1 MALRPY
7 SCANCGHWQRWF
19 AAPPFCPVCTDVR
32 NALPDDGW
40 SWITPDDLAGREARW
55 GAVAPGVS
63 GFWVEPQVG
72 LGTTGWVLETDAGLV
87 GWEGAGF
94 YPSAAL
100 AELRRRGGLVALGAS
115 HVHGYG
121 ALWQLQDEL
130 APPVLAIG
138 VDDLQWTKAFRV
150 TWPTDDRHEL
160 APGLVM
166 HRSGGHFPGHT
177 VLHDERRGILFVGD
191 LLKVDLARDTDG
203 RHTPVGL
210 SCHKAYHAQIP
221 LSHAEIRQAR
231 ALVERLEF
239 DAVATPFEF
248 AAPVS
253 TKQVLALFDRQLAGQ
268 PIAGPISLA
277 ELG

>member
-1 MALRPY
+1 MMPLRPY

-19 AAPPFCPVCTDVR
+19 AEPPFCPVCTDVR

-40 SWITPDDLAGREARW
+40 AWITPADLADRQACW
-55 GAVAPGVS
+55 GEVAPGVT
-63 GFWVEPQVG
+63 GYWVEPQVG
-72 LGTTGWVLETDAGLV
+72 LGTTGWVIETDAGLV

-94 YPSAAL
+94 YPEESL
-100 AELRRRGGLVALGAS
+100 AELRRRGGLIALGAS

-130 APPVLAIG
+130 APPVLAVG

-177 VLHDERRGILFVGD
+177 VLHDEARGILFVGD
-191 LLKVDLARDTDG
+191 LLKVDLDG
-203 RHTPVGL
+203 DTPVGL

-231 ALVERLEF
+231 ALVEGLEF

-248 AAPVS
+248 ARPVS
-253 TKQVLALFDRQLAGQ
+253 AKQVLALFDRQLAGQ
-268 PIAGPISLA
+268 PASGPVPLSELA
-277 ELG
+277 

>member
-1 MALRPY
+1 VPLRPY

-19 AAPPFCPVCTDVR
+19 AEPPFCPVCTDVR
-32 NALPDDGW
+32 NALPGDGW
-40 SWITPDDLAGREARW
+40 VWITPADLADRQARW
-55 GAVAPGVS
+55 AEVAPGVT
-63 GFWVEPQVG
+63 GYWVEPQVG
-72 LGTTGWVLETDAGLV
+72 LGTTGWVIETDAGLV
-87 GWEGAGF
+87 GWEGAGI
-94 YPSAAL
+94 YPQDSL
-100 AELRRRGGLVALGAS
+100 TELRRRGGLVALGAS

-130 APPVLAIG
+130 TPPVLAIG

-166 HRSGGHFPGHT
+166 HRSGGHFPGHS

-191 LLKVDLARDTDG
+191 LLKVDLDDDR
-203 RHTPVGL
+203 PVGL
-210 SCHKAYHAQIP
+210 SCHKAFHAQIP
-221 LSHAEIRQAR
+221 LSHAEVRQAR

-253 TKQVLALFDRQLAGQ
+253 AKQVLALFDRQLAGQ
-268 PIAGPISLA
+268 PVAGPVPLSELA
-277 ELG
+277 